1 MYMLKE
7 FIRSSFKS
15 VGVGITSDAELQRLR
30 KAAKGGEDLTFV
42 LMFPDDCSA
51 PLLRNLG
58 GSKSQLRQDLFVLAQ
73 LGFKRDGYFVEF
85 GATNGVGLSNT
96 HILEKSFGWRGILAE
111 PAKCWHSQLKA
122 NRSAIIE
129 TRCVWSVSGAVL
141 KFNEVDDPELSTIE
155 QFSSGDLHQ
164 KARESGKSYEVQ
176 TVSLNDM
183 LEQHQAPSDMDYL
196 SIDTEGSEFEILQK
210 LDFNKYRFRVITC
223 EHNYT
228 PMREEIF
235 NLLSRHGYVRK
246 FTELSRFDDWYV
258 KGS

>member
-1 MYMLKE
+1 MHILKE
-7 FIRSSFKS
+7 FIRSSLKS

-30 KAAKGGEDLTFV
+30 KAAKGGEDLEFV

-58 GSKSQLRQDLFVLAQ
+58 DSKSQLRQDLFVLAQ

-141 KFNEVDDPELSTIE
+141 KFNEVDDPELSTIA

-164 KARESGKSYEVQ
+164 KARESGKTYEVQ

-183 LEQHQAPSDMDYL
+183 LEHHQAPSEMDYL

-246 FTELSRFDDWYV
+246 YTELSRFDDWYV
-258 KGS
+258 RGG